1 MHYDERTPITL
12 FLEAIQEL
20 RRRRAEAADSR
31 AAHLLTGPAAAMEAE
46 HAEMMRELRG
56 RISAFDESIDLL
68 NELHAQK
75 EKADDLRGI
84 EDERRS

>member
-31 AAHLLTGPAAAMEAE
+31 AAHLLTGPPAW
-46 HAEMMRELRG
+46 RPSTPR
-56 RISAFDESIDLL
+56 
-68 NELHAQK
+68 
-75 EKADDLRGI
+75 
-84 EDERRS
+84 

>member
-31 AAHLLTGPAAAMEAE
+31 AALLPTGRPAW
-46 HAEMMRELRG
+46 RPSTPR
-56 RISAFDESIDLL
+56 
-68 NELHAQK
+68 
-75 EKADDLRGI
+75 
-84 EDERRS
+84 

>member
-20 RRRRAEAADSR
+20 RRRRAEAAGSR
-31 AAHLLTGPAAAMEAE
+31 AAQLLRGPPAGMEAE

-68 NELHAQK
+68 NELHARK
-75 EKADDLRGI
+75 EAADELRRI